1 MISTRTFFKV
11 ENDILYIEGKGDG
24 IVKGRAE
31 GIIQGRAEGEIIG
44 RAEGEIIGK
53 AESQKQLAAKM
64 KECGYETVAIAELIS
79 MPIEEI
85 ERM

>member
-11 ENDILYIEGKGDG
+11 ENDILYIEGRGDG

-31 GIIQGRAEGEIIG
+31 GIIQGRAEGK
-44 RAEGEIIGK
+44 IIGK

>member
-11 ENDILYIEGKGDG
+11 ENDILYIEGRGDG

-31 GIIQGRAEGEIIG
+31 GIIQG

>member
-11 ENDILYIEGKGDG
+11 ENDILYIEGRGDG
-24 IVKGRAE
+24 IV
-31 GIIQGRAEGEIIG
+31 QG

-64 KECGYETVAIAELIS
+64 KECGYGTVAIAELIS